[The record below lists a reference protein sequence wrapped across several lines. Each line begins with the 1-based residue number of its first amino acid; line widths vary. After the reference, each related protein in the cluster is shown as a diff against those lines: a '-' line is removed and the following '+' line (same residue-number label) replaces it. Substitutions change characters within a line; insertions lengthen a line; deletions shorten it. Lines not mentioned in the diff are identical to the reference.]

1 MREELVNLV
10 KKLRVPEGLLPRY
23 TSGRIEAML
32 TSARINFSARE
43 WVGIFLVLGVV
54 LFLVGAVFSLLTGS
68 LLFVFST
75 ALIFL
80 IPKIRINKRSAVITE
95 VLPDVLH
102 HMAVSVRTG
111 LVLESVVGEIAEAE
125 YGALS
130 EEFSQMV
137 VEMKRGRLLKE
148 AMLGFSKRS
157 GSKEVERALRLLLE
171 GVEFGGPI
179 ADVLDEVSEDMKA
192 VRMIQR
198 ERRSMTSQ
206 QVSFLAMA
214 SLLAGPFVMGVVAA
228 LPTIM
233 AGATAGYGESQL
245 PLAQIGGIITALSF
259 YVVAQACSASIMIG
273 VVMYGDF
280 KKGFKFMLPMALV
293 AYTIFFLIKSVMP
306 KALAVI

>member
-1 MREELVNLV
+1 MIELVNLI
-10 KKLRVPEGLLPRY
+10 KKLRVPEFLVPKRIL
-23 TSGRIEAML
+23 TRIEVML
-32 TSARINFSARE
+32 VIARIKFSAKE
-43 WVGIFLVLGVV
+43 WVGMFLALGAV
-54 LFLVGAVFSLLTGS
+54 LFLIGLFFSLFIGI
-68 LLFVFST
+68 LLFVSCT

-80 IPKIRINKRSAVITE
+80 IPKIRINKRRAVIIA

-130 EEFSQMV
+130 DEFSQIV
-137 VEMKRGRLLKE
+137 VEMKRGRPLKE
-148 AMLGFSKRS
+148 AMLGFSRRS
-157 GSKEVERALRLLLE
+157 GSKEVERAIRLLLE

-179 ADVLDEVSEDMKA
+179 ADVLDEVSEDMRA

-206 QVSFLAMA
+206 QISFLAMA

-228 LPTIM
+228 LPVIM

-245 PLAQIGGIITALSF
+245 PLAQMSGIITALSF
-259 YVVAQACSASIMIG
+259 YVIAQACSASIMIG

-293 AYTIFFLIKSVMP
+293 AYTVFFLTKSVMP
-306 KALAVI
+306 GILAAI